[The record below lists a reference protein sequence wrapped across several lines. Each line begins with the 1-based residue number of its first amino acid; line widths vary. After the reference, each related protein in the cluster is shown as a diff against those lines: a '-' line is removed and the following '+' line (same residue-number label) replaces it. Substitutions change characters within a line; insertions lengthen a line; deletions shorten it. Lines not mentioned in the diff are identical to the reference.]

1 MVGIMDDTC
10 IRYPL
15 GTRIKIG
22 DNCGTVCY
30 VGEVLG
36 YQGTWLGIEWDDPKR
51 GKHNGTIDGKH
62 YFYTQHPTAG
72 SFIRP
77 GKVGPFESLEEAA
90 RERYLGYSENALDQ
104 QLLREAQESLQAS
117 FFEVVG
123 MDKLARKQS
132 KFEQLTD
139 VSVDN
144 CAVNS
149 AGYLKEFT
157 MLTTL
162 NLSHTLI
169 WNWEIVADICRQI
182 PSLRNLN
189 LSCNR
194 LVVPSDLDISN
205 LATAFDNLRFI
216 NLRECGFNN
225 WSDVMQTALLW
236 PYIES
241 LSLQGNP
248 ISELSVVD
256 TTKIFKNLKEL
267 DLHRTKLCDFDQVCK
282 LSNIKTLE
290 FLNLMENGI
299 EVIKLPDCESD
310 AKLLDIFPSLE
321 HLNIFHNPIW
331 NETDAFNELDKLP
344 KLKRLNKTPHLKSD
358 FNEMFVN
365 AVAMISNLQVLN
377 KAQIS
382 PEERRG
388 AEYDI
393 WKKYAPEWL
402 QASMKPETLKEF
414 YKKHRTYAL
423 MLKKYGS
430 PAEFIPRS
438 NAKVSNLIKIRV
450 LHSETGDVWEKK
462 FPRMITVQTL
472 LGLII
477 KRFHMDSDTAP
488 QLCYI
493 DNKHPD
499 LVVPMDNLSKTLD
512 FYSLQENDTVLVKWQ
527 NSM

>member
-10 IRYPL
+10 FRYPL
-15 GTRIKIG
+15 GSRIKIG
-22 DNCGTVCY
+22 ENYGTVRY
-30 VGEVLG
+30 VGEVAT
-36 YQGTWLGIEWDDPKR
+36 YQGTWLGVEWDDPKR
-51 GKHNGTIDGKH
+51 GKHNGSIEGRH
-62 YFYTQHPTAG
+62 YFYTLYPTAG

-90 RERYLGYSENALDQ
+90 RDRYLGYTENALDQ

-117 FFEVVG
+117 LFEVVG

-144 CAVNS
+144 CPVNS

-162 NLSHTLI
+162 NLSHTLV
-169 WNWEIVADICRQI
+169 WNWDILADICGQI

-194 LVVPSDLDISN
+194 LVIPSDIKVAEL
-205 LATAFDNLRFI
+205 TPAFNNLRFI
-216 NLRECGFNN
+216 NLRDCGFSN
-225 WSDVMQTALLW
+225 WSDVMQTARLW

-241 LSLQGNP
+241 VGLQENP
-248 ISELSVVD
+248 LSELSVVD
-256 TTKIFKNLKEL
+256 TEKVFKNLKEL
-267 DLHRTKLCDFDQVCK
+267 DLHRTKLFDFDQVYK
-282 LSNIKTLE
+282 LGSIKTLT

-299 EVIKLPDCESD
+299 EEIKLPDCEPD
-310 AKLLDIFPSLE
+310 AKLDVFPALE
-321 HLNIFHNPIW
+321 HLNLFHNPIW
-331 NETDAFNELDKLP
+331 NEIDTFNELDKLP

-358 FNEMFVN
+358 FDEMFAN
-365 AVAMISNLQVLN
+365 AIAMISNLEVLN
-377 KAQIS
+377 KAQIT

-393 WKKYAPEWL
+393 WKKYGTEWM
-402 QASMKPETLKEF
+402 QASMKADTLKEF

-423 MLKKYGS
+423 LLKKYGS
-430 PAEFIPRS
+430 PADFVPRT
-438 NAKVSNLIKIRV
+438 NVKTSNLIKIRI

-472 LGLII
+472 LGLIV
-477 KRFHMDSDTAP
+477 KRFHMNSDTAP

-493 DNKHPD
+493 DHKYPD
-499 LVVPMDNLSKTLD
+499 LVVPMENLSKTLD
-512 FYSLQENDTVLVKWQ
+512 FYSLQESDTVLVKWQ
-527 NSM
+527 NAI